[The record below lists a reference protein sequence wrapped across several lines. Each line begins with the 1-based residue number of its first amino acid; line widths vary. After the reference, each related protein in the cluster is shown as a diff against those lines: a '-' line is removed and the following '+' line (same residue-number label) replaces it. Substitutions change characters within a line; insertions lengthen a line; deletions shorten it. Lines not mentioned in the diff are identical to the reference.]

1 MKTVFRR
8 LVALAAMLFSA
19 VIFQTAVAGE
29 ARSGQPPADIYVM
42 AGYTDAD
49 GFVVEVPSID
59 PQLLAGQL
67 RELRAEL
74 LLQREELVTEI
85 EDLELD
91 GTDAILTILL
101 PGGLLY
107 AGYRKHEYEL
117 AKHHLVEVD
126 AEIDELARDL
136 TNFNVNLGAV
146 AIRTTE

>member
-1 MKTVFRR
+1 MRTVFRR
-8 LVALAAMLFSA
+8 LAGLAAVLFSTL
-19 VIFQTAVAGE
+19 IFQTAVAGD
-29 ARSGQPPADIYVM
+29 ARSVQPPAEIYVM

-59 PQLLAGQL
+59 PQLLAEQL

-74 LLQREELVTEI
+74 LLRRAELVTEI
-85 EDLELD
+85 EDLEL
-91 GTDAILTILL
+91 GATDAVLSVLL

-126 AEIDELARDL
+126 VEIDELALDL
-136 TNFNVNLGAV
+136 ANFNVNLGVV
-146 AIRTTE
+146 ALRTTE